1 MEAARLIKSWGVAP
15 KIAMIL
21 GSGLDEVV
29 TRLEIKATIPYA
41 KIPHFPLPAVRGHQG
56 SLHLGKWNGVPIGIL
71 SGRVHGYEGHSPDA
85 VVFPVRALALAGVET
100 FILTCAA
107 GGISPKL
114 KPGDFMVF
122 RDHLNLQGS
131 NPLAGPHDPRWGTQ
145 FVDMTEPYC
154 ALLRSTARN
163 AARQLRLRCF
173 PGIYASLPG
182 PSYETPAE
190 IRALKRFG
198 ADAVG
203 MSTAP
208 EVLAARQCGCRV
220 LAVATITNR
229 AAGLGDQP
237 LSHEEVLA
245 AGRAASTNLAELLDQ
260 IISKL
265 PR

>member
-1 MEAARLIKSWGVAP
+1 MIVKNLKRTSRRPPSARPTSPHGFDQAMEAARLIKSWGVAP

-56 SLHLGKWNGVPIGIL
+56 SLHFGKWNGVPIGIL

-145 FVDMTEPYC
+145 SCDMTAPAAPCC
-154 ALLRSTARN
+154 ALQHGTPPAN
-163 AARQLRLRCF
+163 C
-173 PGIYASLPG
+173 AS
-182 PSYETPAE
+182 
-190 IRALKRFG
+190 
-198 ADAVG
+198 AV
-203 MSTAP
+203 S
-208 EVLAARQCGCRV
+208 R
-220 LAVATITNR
+220 
-229 AAGLGDQP
+229 
-237 LSHEEVLA
+237 
-245 AGRAASTNLAELLDQ
+245 ASTLL
-260 IISKL
+260 SPARVTKHL
-265 PR
+265 PKSGH